1 MDKIEINRLD
11 IESIVNA
18 VFVDI
23 TMQMI
28 SVKMQRQAEFNSL
41 FSKDYCFE
49 IRTEGAFISL
59 ILFEMEEKVY
69 ERIATKLE
77 KEEKFTIQEKNLY
90 VIEYLNVICGRILSE
105 INDRLGKRSKLSVPI
120 RIEHE
125 IIEQFTWSR
134 SDLSYRCLDGGLNI
148 IVYIEMKDN
157 TKEDFNI

>member
-23 TMQMI
+23 TMQMVSI
-28 SVKMQRQAEFNSL
+28 KMLRQEKFNSL
-41 FSKDYCFE
+41 SSTDYCFE

-59 ILFEMEEKVY
+59 ILFEIEEKVY
-69 ERIATKLE
+69 ERIATKLDE
-77 KEEKFTIQEKNLY
+77 NVKLTIQEKKLY

-120 RIEHE
+120 RIEHKV
-125 IIEQFTWSR
+125 IEQFTWSR
-134 SDLSYRCLDGGLNI
+134 TDMSYACLDGGLNI
-148 IVYIEMKDN
+148 VVYFESKDN